1 MSISRRAL
9 LVCGALAP
17 TLSACA
23 GRAPSGA
30 DPVTGS
36 APTSRSSSLS
46 SSTSRTPA
54 TTTARHSGTPSAAP
68 ASSTRTS
75 ARQPVAGHCLMVGLP
90 AGSDLERVA
99 TLVTR
104 HRLAGVFMLGH
115 WTSTSAI
122 REATAAIH
130 RAARAA
136 GLPRAII
143 AADQEGGL
151 VHNLTSPA
159 FTPMPSA
166 ERLGAGD
173 PAVCLS
179 LASTAGSQMRRA
191 GLNLV
196 LAPVADVVDPRL
208 GSANAPI
215 GALHRG
221 YGTNPDTVARFVTA
235 AVTGFRQGG
244 VATSVKHFPGL
255 GAVRA
260 NTDLAVATDTT
271 TSVTS
276 PGLKSFRAGIAAGS
290 QTVMVSSA
298 VYSRIDPARPAVFST
313 AVVTD
318 LLRGRLGFSGVV
330 VSDDLGAARAVA
342 QVPAAERA
350 RRFLDAGGDL
360 ALCAD
365 PSLVPA
371 MVEGLRVDRS
381 PARVARSA
389 ARVEALIGRLAG

>member
-1 MSISRRAL
+1 
-9 LVCGALAP
+9 
-17 TLSACA
+17 
-23 GRAPSGA
+23 
-30 DPVTGS
+30 
-36 APTSRSSSLS
+36 
-46 SSTSRTPA
+46 
-54 TTTARHSGTPSAAP
+54 
-68 ASSTRTS
+68 
-75 ARQPVAGHCLMVGLP
+75 MVGLP
-90 AGSDLERVA
+90 AGSDLDRVA

-115 WTSTSAI
+115 WSSTSAI
-122 REATAAIH
+122 REATSAIH

-173 PAVCLS
+173 PAVCRS
-179 LASTAGSQMRRA
+179 LARTAGSQMRRA

-244 VATSVKHFPGL
+244 VATTVKHFPGL

-271 TSVTS
+271 TSADS
-276 PGLKSFRAGIAAGS
+276 ANLGPFRSGIAAGS

-298 VYSRIDPARPAVFST
+298 IYSRIDPTAPAVFSLK
-313 AVVTD
+313 VIPN
-318 LLRGRLGFSGVV
+318 LLRSALRFAGVV
-330 VSDDLGAARAVA
+330 LSDDLGSAKAVA
-342 QVPAAERA
+342 AVPVRD
-350 RRFLDAGGDL
+350 RGSRFLNAGGDL

-365 PSLVPA
+365 PSLVPT
-371 MVEGLRVDRS
+371 MVEGIT
-381 PARVARSA
+381 ARTSA
-389 ARVEALIGRLAG
+389 ERIRESSSRIGTLISGLPG